1 MLVLPCPLRLLV
13 RGAQTYHPF
22 WARELA
28 VNGETASMSLNAR
41 VQLKRRES
49 QMRSTAYYIALLLA
63 AVLASGSASRI
74 ARADSHERQA
84 ISGTVRGNVQRVGF
98 RAMILHVAI
107 AYNLV
112 GSVNN
117 NPDGTVH
124 FILQGDKSRI
134 DQAVK
139 IIGKGT
145 EKSSN
150 VKVSVSPIAI
160 DPHLRKFT
168 LIAWT
173 SPSRHIT
180 NPYDLVFIPRA
191 NDKTI
196 PMKETMKFYH
206 EILKETL
213 NGEDLQKLGGGE
225 GDDGHGIHISKPRI
239 LDTGFSELQKL
250 GKEESGYGL
259 YSYAV
264 LTSDSA
270 RSAAFLGE
278 IFKAIPSVG
287 DTGVP
292 KRAQL
297 NIFYIPIKADK
308 SNAFTELSAKTSGD
322 EKAKLGAEFTKSFYN
337 FKMARAI
344 LNHVCNPPA
353 NNMKDLCEGAMA
365 GGPYIFTYAKPAS
378 SLEPVLPPFLFV
390 DLSNIREEAFPEFI
404 EAFRS
409 QVKREDVADGAKIHS
424 MRLTILNITLTAAS
438 WIVPVKAAIAD
449 IIHDAGVAHDGG
461 ERESEP

>member
-1 MLVLPCPLRLLV
+1 
-13 RGAQTYHPF
+13 
-22 WARELA
+22 
-28 VNGETASMSLNAR
+28 
-41 VQLKRRES
+41 
-49 QMRSTAYYIALLLA
+49 MRTTAYHIALLIA
-63 AVLASGSASRI
+63 TVLASGSASRTTG
-74 ARADSHERQA
+74 AASQELRA
-84 ISGTVRGNVQRVGF
+84 ISGAVRGDVQRVSF

-112 GSVNN
+112 GSVNRN
-117 NPDGTVH
+117 ADGTLH

-134 DQAVK
+134 DHAVMTISK
-139 IIGKGT
+139 
-145 EKSSN
+145 KSSN
-150 VKVSVSPIAI
+150 AEVSVSPIAV
-160 DPHLRKFT
+160 DPDLRRFT

-180 NPYDLVFIPRA
+180 NPYDLVFTPRA

-196 PMKETMKFYH
+196 PMEETMKVYR
-206 EILKETL
+206 EILKATL
-213 NGEDLQKLGGGE
+213 NDEDLQKLGNSE
-225 GDDGHGIHISKPRI
+225 GDDGHEIHIGKPTGKPRI
-239 LDTGFSELQKL
+239 LDTGYSELQKL
-250 GKEESGYGL
+250 GKEEAGYGL

-287 DTGVP
+287 GTGVP

-308 SNAFTELSAKTSGD
+308 SAAFTELSTNTSGE
-322 EKAKLGAEFTKSFYN
+322 EKAKLGAELSKSFYN

-353 NNMKDLCEGAMA
+353 NNMKDLCTGAMA
-365 GGPYIFTYAKPAS
+365 GGPYIFTYARPAS
-378 SLEPVLPPFLFV
+378 SLEPVSPPFLFV
-390 DLSNIREEAFPEFI
+390 DLSNVRQEAFPEFI
-404 EAFRS
+404 DAFRS
-409 QVKREDVADGAKIHS
+409 QVKQEDVADGAKIHS

-461 ERESEP
+461 ERESKQ